1 MKLAKPLRLY
11 WWVMWVAVS
20 PLLMATVIIL
30 KWVNSRPM
38 EWETGPWEEDTYRY
52 PAPVQVVGWVLEL
65 SPTLVTLLYP
75 AWVVFRYR
83 QAGFTGYNLARR
95 ILQPADSWEETS
107 GAALTKQKAAH
118 NMIAR
123 SGSGVEGA
131 DGYFAISHSLD
142 TKMKDFDSWQSMLM
156 AVLEDKCS
164 LLERVFVPRH
174 RHRRGE
180 ADGALASQSRA
191 SLETE
196 ILLASNN

>member
-20 PLLMATVIIL
+20 PVLMATVIIL

-123 SGSGVEGA
+123 SGVEGA
-131 DGYFAISHSLD
+131 DG
-142 TKMKDFDSWQSMLM
+142 
-156 AVLEDKCS
+156 
-164 LLERVFVPRH
+164 
-174 RHRRGE
+174 
-180 ADGALASQSRA
+180 
-191 SLETE
+191 
-196 ILLASNN
+196 